1 MKSLSEVCEAINN
14 VIIPYCD
21 CIAWS
26 DFSDTGSCCFNPYK
40 FESKEE
46 EIEADF
52 THAFVMLAIP
62 KGGDI
67 HLTLAKEIANLLGN
81 KYITYDWC
89 IKAIARVLLR
99 TTADELLSIAI
110 LSRKIKDKMK
120 SKGISHINSLQ
131 EVLK

>member
-1 MKSLSEVCEAINN
+1 ML
-14 VIIPYCD
+14 II
-21 CIAWS
+21 
-26 DFSDTGSCCFNPYK
+26 
-40 FESKEE
+40 E
-46 EIEADF
+46 
-52 THAFVMLAIP
+52 
-62 KGGDI
+62 
-67 HLTLAKEIANLLGN
+67 KEIANLLGN

-99 TTADELLSIAI
+99 TTADELLSMAI